1 VSQNINI
8 YKIPNFLKHKENLI
22 HLIFKIP
29 QTYLQNNSESISH
42 TDWQITKNMKRE
54 YQEYFMTHIFKDF
67 AKSFGSKYKFNK
79 ILCTSIWFQV
89 YAKNDFHITHTHPQ
103 CNFSNVLYIELPN
116 NNLITNIHD
125 LNDNKIDINIEEGN
139 IITFPSFYRH
149 NSPKN
154 TTDKSKIVIS
164 FNTDVEM

>member
-1 VSQNINI
+1 MQHIIKLVFFT
-8 YKIPNFLKHKENLI
+8 KTKKPATKCGLKCLAH
-22 HLIFKIP
+22 
-29 QTYLQNNSESISH
+29 
-42 TDWQITKNMKRE
+42 
-54 YQEYFMTHIFKDF
+54 
-67 AKSFGSKYKFNK
+67 YKFNK

-103 CNFSNVLYIELPN
+103 CNFSNVLYIELPD
-116 NNLITNIHD
+116 NNLTTNIYD
-125 LNDNKIDINIEEGN
+125 LSDNKIDINIEEGN
-139 IITFPSFYRH
+139 IVTFPSFYRH